1 MTDHYPLFLA
11 GRWVDTHSKIQVR
24 SPWDGSLVGTVAR
37 AGKEELEEAA
47 REAARAFE
55 WTRSVPT
62 WEREGILSRA
72 AEILERRAEEFAMTL
87 VREAGKPIRFARA
100 EVARAVHTLRLSSA
114 QASRITGKII
124 PIDTAPWG
132 KGKIG
137 FVRYVPAGP
146 VAAISPFNFPLNL
159 SLHKV
164 GPAVAAGNPSV
175 LKPAT
180 STPITACKL
189 ASLFEEAGA
198 PPGWLSVV
206 PCDRKLGS
214 VLVEDS
220 RFGVLSFT
228 GSPAAGWKI
237 RERAG
242 RKKVALEL
250 GGNAA
255 VILHEDADLDR
266 AVPKIVLAAF
276 GFAGQSCISVQRI
289 LIHESIYG
297 EASERLYNAVKAVKA
312 GDPMDED
319 TVVGPLITREAADR
333 VVDWIGKA
341 REAGA
346 KVLCGGEREGN
357 LVQPTLLENVPRRAE
372 VDRLEV
378 FGPVANLHEYGDFE
392 EALAQV
398 NDSVYGLQAGVF
410 TRDVERIFRA
420 WEDLEVGG
428 VVVNDVPTFRVDSMP
443 YGGVKESGAGREG
456 PEWAMEHMTEPR
468 LLVLHRD
475 WNP

>member
-11 GRWVDTHSKIQVR
+11 GRWVDTGSKIPVR
-24 SPWDGSLVGTVAR
+24 SPWDGRLGATVAG
-37 AGKEELEEAA
+37 AGERELEDAA
-47 REAARAFE
+47 RAAAEAFE
-55 WTRSVPT
+55 WTRLAST
-62 WEREGILSRA
+62 WERERILRIVA
-72 AEILERRAEEFAMTL
+72 DRLEERAEEFARTL
-87 VREAGKPIRFARA
+87 VMEAGKPIRFARA
-100 EVARAVHTLRLSSA
+100 EVARAVHTLRLSAA

-132 KGKIG
+132 KGKTG
-137 FVRYVPAGP
+137 FVRYVAAGP

-175 LKPAT
+175 LKPAS
-180 STPITACKL
+180 STPVTACKI

-206 PCDRKLGS
+206 PCDRNLGQR
-214 VLVEDS
+214 LVDDP
-220 RFGVLSFT
+220 RFKVLSFT
-228 GSPAAGWKI
+228 GSPAAGWEI
-237 RERAG
+237 RRRAD

-266 AVPKIVLAAF
+266 AIPKIVLAAY

-289 LIHESIYG
+289 LAHEGIL
-297 EASERLYNAVKAVKA
+297 EEVRERLLAAIAAIRA

-319 TVVGPLITREAADR
+319 TVVGPLITKKAADR
-333 VVDWIGKA
+333 VMEWIGRA

-346 KVLCGGEREGN
+346 RVLCGGEREGN
-357 LVQPTLLENVPRRAE
+357 LIQPTLLEEVPRDAE

-378 FGPVANLHEYGDFE
+378 FGPVANLHVYEEFE

-398 NDSVYGLQAGVF
+398 NDSTYGLQAGVF
-410 TRDVERIFRA
+410 TRDMDGIMKA
-420 WEDLEVGG
+420 WRDLEVGG
-428 VVVNDVPTFRVDSMP
+428 IVVNDVPTFRVDSMP
-443 YGGVKESGAGREG
+443 YGGVKDSGTGREG

-468 LLVLHRD
+468 LLVLHHD
-475 WNP
+475 